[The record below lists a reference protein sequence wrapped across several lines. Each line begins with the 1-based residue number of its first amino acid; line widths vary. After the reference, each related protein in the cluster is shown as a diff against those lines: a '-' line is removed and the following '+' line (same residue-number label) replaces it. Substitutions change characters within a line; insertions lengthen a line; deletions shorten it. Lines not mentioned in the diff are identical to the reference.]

1 MVLSSLEFVPF
12 LSYTIKFSTLVNYV
26 LNILTSIENSYT
38 ISLWIIFHE
47 YHLFSNFSIIMSLTH
62 DMIEK
67 ITPLS
72 DRVLLKPIEQE
83 KITAS
88 GIIIPDS
95 PNKERPTLYEVLSV
109 WPGRTD
115 KHGIE
120 ITTDLKK
127 WDRVISGQY
136 SGDDVKIGDTTY
148 KIVAFEYIL
157 AKVN

>member
-1 MVLSSLEFVPF
+1 M
-12 LSYTIKFSTLVNYV
+12 
-26 LNILTSIENSYT
+26 SI
-38 ISLWIIFHE
+38 
-47 YHLFSNFSIIMSLTH
+47 TH

-72 DRVLLKPIEQE
+72 DRVLLRPVEQE

-95 PNKERPTLYEVLSV
+95 PNKERPTLYEVISV

-115 KHGIE
+115 KDGTE
-120 ITTDLKK
+120 IKTDLKK

-136 SGDDVKIGDTTY
+136 SWDDVKVGDTTY

>member
-1 MVLSSLEFVPF
+1 MTFWEKK
-12 LSYTIKFSTLVNYV
+12 I
-26 LNILTSIENSYT
+26 ILALDTNSYT
-38 ISLWIIFHE
+38 NTIDLYQQLIQLCLLSVYVSLYILTF
-47 YHLFSNFSIIMSLTH
+47 LSPMSLSH

-72 DRVLLKPIEQE
+72 DRVLLKPIDAE

-95 PNKERPTLYEVLSV
+95 ANKERPSLYEVISV
-109 WPGRTD
+109 GPGRTD
-115 KHGIE
+115 KNGVE
-120 ITTDLKK
+120 IKTDLKK

-157 AKVN
+157 AKVS

>member
-1 MVLSSLEFVPF
+1 
-12 LSYTIKFSTLVNYV
+12 
-26 LNILTSIENSYT
+26 
-38 ISLWIIFHE
+38 
-47 YHLFSNFSIIMSLTH
+47 MSLSH

-72 DRVLLKPIEQE
+72 DRVLLKPVEAE

-95 PNKERPTLYEVLSV
+95 ANKERPSLYEVIAV
-109 WPGRTD
+109 GPG
-115 KHGIE
+115 KIGKNGEE
-120 ITTDLKK
+120 IKIDLKV

-136 SGDDVKIGDTTY
+136 SGDDIKVGDTTY

-157 AKVN
+157 AKIA

>member
-1 MVLSSLEFVPF
+1 
-12 LSYTIKFSTLVNYV
+12 
-26 LNILTSIENSYT
+26 
-38 ISLWIIFHE
+38 
-47 YHLFSNFSIIMSLTH
+47 MSLSH

-72 DRVLLKPIEQE
+72 DRVLLRPVEQD
-83 KITAS
+83 KVTAS
-88 GIIIPDS
+88 GIILPDS
-95 PNKERPTLYEVLSV
+95 PNKERPSLYEVISV
-109 WPGRTD
+109 GPGRTD
-115 KHGIE
+115 KNGVE
-120 ITTDLKK
+120 IKTDLKK